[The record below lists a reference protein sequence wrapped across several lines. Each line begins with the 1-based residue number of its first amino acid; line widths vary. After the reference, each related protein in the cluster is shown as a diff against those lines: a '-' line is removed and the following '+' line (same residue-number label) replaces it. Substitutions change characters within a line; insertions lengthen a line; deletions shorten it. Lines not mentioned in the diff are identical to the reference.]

1 MCKELKGVVMT
12 ERGAGSGMSIWAQS
26 IALGAVIIQLSMWC
40 CPALGAHII
49 GYLGM
54 DKLGADVAL
63 NCLCCGQEER
73 GELGC
78 AANGSAGASAQGMGR
93 CSARCGAEPGMHTW
107 HWQVEMAAV
116 MNGVKV

>member
-1 MCKELKGVVMT
+1 MCKELKDAVTT
-12 ERGAGSGMSIWAQS
+12 ERGAGLGTSTWAQS
-26 IALGAVIIQLSMWC
+26 IALGAVIIQLSTRC

-49 GYLGM
+49 GYLGV

-93 CSARCGAEPGMHTW
+93 CSACCGAEPEMHMW
-107 HWQVEMAAV
+107 HWQVEMAVV